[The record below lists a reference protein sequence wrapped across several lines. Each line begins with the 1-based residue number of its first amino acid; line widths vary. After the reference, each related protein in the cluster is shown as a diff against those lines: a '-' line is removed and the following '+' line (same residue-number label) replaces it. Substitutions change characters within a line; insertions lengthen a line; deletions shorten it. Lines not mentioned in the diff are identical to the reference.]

1 MNAPQKTGGSF
12 LARLSCLLPMLS
24 GLLLLIPAFVP
35 HIFFYRGKSLSAT
48 VNLFDLLGYL
58 RAEAS
63 NFLHASESVSP
74 SIYRTALLASI
85 LTAVSWFFIVW
96 YAIFAILSAV
106 VGVWAS
112 QKISSA
118 SLNTAKR
125 IYRIVVPNRVFYGI
139 FCFLPLLPALMPY
152 CYERF
157 LSQTLSEPVRVYF
170 YGAPDWVWT
179 LIGGVFCTV
188 LFFLSLRA
196 QKEHKTDLFRIYRT
210 QS

>member
-12 LARLSCLLPMLS
+12 LVRLSYLLPLLS

-48 VNLFDLLGYL
+48 IGLFDLLGYL

-63 NFLHASESVSP
+63 HVLHASETVAP
-74 SIYRTALLASI
+74 SIYRSALLASI
-85 LTAVSWFFIVW
+85 LTVASWFFIVW

-106 VGVWAS
+106 VGIWAS

-125 IYRIVVPNRVFYGI
+125 VYRIVVPNRVFYGI

-157 LSQTLSEPVRVYF
+157 LSTTLSETVRVYF
-170 YGAPDWVWT
+170 YGPPDWVWA
-179 LIGGVFCTV
+179 LIGGVLCAV
-188 LFFLSLRA
+188 PFFLSLRA
-196 QKEHKTDLFRIYRT
+196 QKEQKIDLFRIYRL
-210 QS
+210 Q